1 MGPFSL
7 VVNIIYFVEH
17 PVHQRRFGSAYNEGY
32 SIQPEDLARRFPLVF
47 ERIGLYCLRLVATGI
62 CKTRVTLT
70 RFCVPLIHHPNSP
83 EYTESRIIP
92 EWPSR
97 PSSF

>member
-1 MGPFSL
+1 MWNTLYIKAGL
-7 VVNIIYFVEH
+7 D
-17 PVHQRRFGSAYNEGY
+17 QLTGEGY

-70 RFCVPLIHHPNSP
+70 RFCVPFIQHPNSP
-83 EYTESRIIP
+83 EYSQSKNNP
-92 EWPSR
+92 GMAR
-97 PSSF
+97 PGQVASDLISIL